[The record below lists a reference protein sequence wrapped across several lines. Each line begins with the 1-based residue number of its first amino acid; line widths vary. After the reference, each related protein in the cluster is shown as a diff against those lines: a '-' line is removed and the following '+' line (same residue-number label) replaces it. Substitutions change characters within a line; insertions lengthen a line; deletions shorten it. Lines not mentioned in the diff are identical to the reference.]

1 VERKDLSDG
10 VKKCVN
16 LVIGGKN
23 RKGRPKKTWRNRVDE
38 GMRKLKLAPI
48 EARDRNEG
56 RRKNNE

>member
-1 VERKDLSDG
+1 MSNG

-38 GMRKLKLAPI
+38 GMSKLRLASI
-48 EARDRNEG
+48 EALDRNEWRG
-56 RRKNNE
+56 EHE